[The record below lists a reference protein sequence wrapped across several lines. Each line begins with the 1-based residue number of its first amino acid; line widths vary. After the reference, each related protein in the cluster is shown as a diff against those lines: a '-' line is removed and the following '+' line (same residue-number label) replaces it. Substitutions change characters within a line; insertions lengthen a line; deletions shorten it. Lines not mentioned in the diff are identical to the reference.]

1 MVKKVTI
8 SDLVRVTGYSKS
20 TISYALNNKKGVSEK
35 VRKEIINKA
44 NELGYFPNELAKNI
58 SSGNYRA
65 IGVILRDLTNPF
77 YANVFCA
84 LDKIAE
90 ENNYQMIF
98 YNLAGDSSR
107 ISSGA
112 KFMRGQMVSGIILD
126 FFGHDKKV
134 LNELKKAGIP
144 TVIFGYNADDSF
156 SSVQA
161 DDSFGA
167 KEAVKL
173 AYQNGIK
180 NIFYVSRGNE
190 DIYDARRLNA
200 VKEETQKLGLVFS
213 SNVLYYDE
221 KRDIADDILKKCP
234 EHSLL
239 ICYNDALACEVIK
252 SLTKEKVFVPDNY
265 SIIGFD
271 NLTIIPYSLTSIDIP
286 KYEMAEKAFELLI
299 DQIENN
305 AKVRHV
311 DLKCNL
317 IIRDSVKLKQ

>member
-8 SDLVRVTGYSKS
+8 GDLVRETGYSKS
-20 TISYALNNKKGVSEK
+20 TISYALNNKKGVGEK
-35 VRKEIINKA
+35 ARKEIIDKA

-90 ENNYQMIF
+90 QNNYQMLF

-107 ISSGA
+107 IASGA

-126 FFGHDKKV
+126 FFGHDKEV
-134 LNELKKAGIP
+134 LDELKKAGIP
-144 TVIFGYNADDSF
+144 TVIFGYNADNSF

-173 AYQNGIK
+173 AYKNGIK
-180 NIFYVSRGNE
+180 NIFYVSKGSE
-190 DIYDARRLNA
+190 DIYETRRLNA
-200 VKEETQKLGLVFS
+200 IKEESQKLGLFFS
-213 SNVLYYDE
+213 KTILYYNE
-221 KRDIADDILKKCP
+221 EQNIVDDILKK
-234 EHSLL
+234 
-239 ICYNDALACEVIK
+239 
-252 SLTKEKVFVPDNY
+252 
-265 SIIGFD
+265 
-271 NLTIIPYSLTSIDIP
+271 
-286 KYEMAEKAFELLI
+286 
-299 DQIENN
+299 
-305 AKVRHV
+305 
-311 DLKCNL
+311 
-317 IIRDSVKLKQ
+317 